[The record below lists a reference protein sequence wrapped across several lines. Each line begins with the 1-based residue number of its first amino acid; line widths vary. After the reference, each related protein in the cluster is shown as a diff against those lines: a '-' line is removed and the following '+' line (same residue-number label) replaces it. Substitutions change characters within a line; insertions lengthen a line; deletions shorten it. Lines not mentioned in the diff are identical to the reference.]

1 MVKIVA
7 CAIVCV
13 FILTYLKSI
22 NSEFFS
28 VAALGAGVII
38 IAMGLDYLT
47 ETVGFIQKLVES
59 SGINAKYFSVILKIT
74 GIAYVVEFGAGI
86 IEDLG
91 HKSIAD
97 KLIFVGKAAIFV
109 AAMPIIYAVFNLV
122 TGILQ

>member
-1 MVKIVA
+1 MIKIVA

-13 FILTYLKSI
+13 FILTYLKTI

-28 VAALGAGVII
+28 VAVLGAGVII
-38 IAMGLDYLT
+38 TALGIDYLT
-47 ETVGFIQKLVES
+47 ETVEFIQKLIDS

-91 HKSIAD
+91 LKSISD
-97 KLIFVGKAAIFV
+97 KLVFVGKTAIFV
-109 AAMPIIYAVFNLV
+109 ASMPIIYAVFNLFSE
-122 TGILQ
+122 LL

>member
-1 MVKIVA
+1 MIKIVA

-28 VAALGAGVII
+28 VAVLGAGVII
-38 IAMGLDYLT
+38 TAMGLNYLT
-47 ETVGFIQKLVES
+47 ETVDFIQKLIEA
-59 SGINAKYFSVILKIT
+59 SGINSKYFSVILKIT

-91 HKSIAD
+91 FKSIAD
-97 KLIFVGKAAIFV
+97 KLVFVGKVAIFV
-109 AAMPIIYAVFNLV
+109 AAMPIVYAVFNLLS
-122 TGILQ
+122 GLI

>member
-1 MVKIVA
+1 MIKIVA

-13 FILTYLKSI
+13 FILTYLKTI

-28 VAALGAGVII
+28 VAVLGAGVII
-38 IAMGLDYLT
+38 TALGIDYLT
-47 ETVGFIQKLVES
+47 ETVEFIQKIIDS

-91 HKSIAD
+91 LKSISD
-97 KLIFVGKAAIFV
+97 KLVFVGKTAIFV
-109 AAMPIIYAVFNLV
+109 ASMPIIYAVFNLFSE
-122 TGILQ
+122 LL